1 MREVKGSR
9 VSSLAVGLVA
19 FAVTL
24 PLMGGCAVL
33 MGTAEPDGATPSA
46 GPAFRARL
54 TDAAVSTVGVCLDP
68 SRSSNASF
76 APEQRAMIAESVAGW
91 ATGKKATEA
100 GAAGAP
106 GLDLLIRQVQNDSY
120 GDAPTL
126 RVSIPS
132 VAGLVP
138 EPKSTSATFA
148 IDDVTWQNA
157 KRDYDSEIAAAAD
170 AASEAAARVKAMPL
184 RPSDSE
190 IAGCVS
196 ALATILSPGDRK
208 ILLLSDLGQNH
219 APQIAGDLS
228 RTQVLVV
235 QPCPSGDASTCT
247 TLATDTASS
256 LKSRGATEVAAIRPE
271 AASPARYSTFWKD
284 GL

>member
-1 MREVKGSR
+1 M
-9 VSSLAVGLVA
+9 
-19 FAVTL
+19 
-24 PLMGGCAVL
+24 
-33 MGTAEPDGATPSA
+33 
-46 GPAFRARL
+46 
-54 TDAAVSTVGVCLDP
+54 STVGVCLDP

-126 RVSIPS
+126 RVSIPFPR
-132 VAGLVP
+132 VGLVP

-196 ALATILSPGDRK
+196 ALLSKTPFCEG
-208 ILLLSDLGQNH
+208 LLLRN
-219 APQIAGDLS
+219 
-228 RTQVLVV
+228 
-235 QPCPSGDASTCT
+235 
-247 TLATDTASS
+247 
-256 LKSRGATEVAAIRPE
+256 
-271 AASPARYSTFWKD
+271 F
-284 GL
+284 